1 MFHIIILVLLK
12 IITFGIYFFDYSK
25 TKKLLKQDRTIKR
38 VLSLP
43 QKLEV
48 YLFNIYVVLQFLI
61 PLSVVNESISTLIHV
76 AGLILTYWHL
86 NRWVFVSKKSVICRD
101 EFIRVKNIQK
111 ASYEKHRLTFKVGS
125 RQYKILFPL
134 VTKEHLEKTII

>member
-1 MFHIIILVLLK
+1 MFHIIIIVLLK

-48 YLFNIYVVLQFLI
+48 YLF
-61 PLSVVNESISTLIHV
+61 
-76 AGLILTYWHL
+76 
-86 NRWVFVSKKSVICRD
+86 
-101 EFIRVKNIQK
+101 
-111 ASYEKHRLTFKVGS
+111 
-125 RQYKILFPL
+125 
-134 VTKEHLEKTII
+134 